1 MQYFYSVI
9 IPIFNSK
16 KYLQS
21 SIKSVL
27 NQKNDKTE
35 IILINDC
42 STDGSEKICD
52 FYKKKF
58 KFIKVIN
65 NKKKF
70 RSWL

>member
-1 MQYFYSVI
+1 MQYFYSII

-42 STDGSEKICD
+42 STD
-52 FYKKKF
+52 
-58 KFIKVIN
+58 VI
-65 NKKKF
+65 
-70 RSWL
+70 